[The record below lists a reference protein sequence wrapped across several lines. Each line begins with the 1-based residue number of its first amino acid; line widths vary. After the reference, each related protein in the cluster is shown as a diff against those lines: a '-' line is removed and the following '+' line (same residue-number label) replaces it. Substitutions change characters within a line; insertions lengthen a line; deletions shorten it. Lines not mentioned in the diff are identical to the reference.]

1 MLLDML
7 AAIARK
13 DYEDRRRRQA
23 QGIAEAK
30 NSVRA
35 DCKPVYRGRA
45 ENTGRDASI
54 VKMRDPPGV
63 PITMATLP
71 PRVRMVGVMEERGRL
86 KGAMALAS
94 EPTTPYMLGAPGLA
108 EKTSISSFKR
118 KPAPSTTT
126 TSAP

>member
-54 VKMRDPPGV
+54 VKMRDPPF
-63 PITMATLP
+63 PSARFAACKAKLP
-71 PRVRMVGVMEERGRL
+71 AAHRRAELHRCKYLELAKVRRL
-86 KGAMALAS
+86 DQIG
-94 EPTTPYMLGAPGLA
+94 
-108 EKTSISSFKR
+108 
-118 KPAPSTTT
+118 
-126 TSAP
+126 